1 MTTHVEVNRIDQL
14 LNDFFVSSLICIF
27 QVFRM
32 SNWISTDES
41 DSLFVRHTMFIIFS
55 IAAVSALTLFVVFQQ
70 IIEEITTESPMIV
83 NIMFIPTFIVGF
95 LYGLK
100 ITERVMK
107 PSDSRSPLKRGI
119 VKMFLFF
126 FVIGGLFSSINFA
139 LHGGSMMPEDSIFD
153 VGIIE
158 WVIELVTYNGG
169 VTFMIVSSI
178 VLMAAA
184 TRKIVGLG
192 SGYLGKIISF
202 VGTFVFFSMV
212 SVSLTQTDPTHSQ
225 VFLYT
230 FFYAGIISGAFYEM
244 NKLTTKQNMW
254 DDYSNGYL

>member
-1 MTTHVEVNRIDQL
+1 
-14 LNDFFVSSLICIF
+14 
-27 QVFRM
+27 M
-32 SNWISTDES
+32 SNWLATDES
-41 DSLFVRHTMFIIFS
+41 DSIFTRYSTFIIFS
-55 IAAVSALTLFVVFQQ
+55 IAAISALTLFVVFQP
-70 IIEEITTESPMIV
+70 IIESVTAEAPMMV
-83 NIMFIPTFIVGF
+83 HIMFIPTFIVGF

-139 LHGGSMMPEDSIFD
+139 LNGGSMLPDGSIFD

-158 WVIELVTYNGG
+158 SITQLITYNGG

-212 SVSLTQTDPTHSQ
+212 SVSLTQTDPSHSQ

-244 NKLTTKQNMW
+244 NKLTMKQNMW

>member
-1 MTTHVEVNRIDQL
+1 
-14 LNDFFVSSLICIF
+14 
-27 QVFRM
+27 M
-32 SNWISTDES
+32 SNWLATD
-41 DSLFVRHTMFIIFS
+41 DSNSIFVRHSNFVIFC
-55 IAAVSALTLFVVFQQ
+55 IAAVSALTLFVVFQP
-70 IIEEITTESPMIV
+70 IIESVTTETPMIV
-83 NIMFIPTFIVGF
+83 HIMFIPTFIVGF

-107 PSDSRSPLKRGI
+107 PSDSRSPIKRGI

-139 LHGGSMMPEDSIFD
+139 LNGGSMLPDGSIFD
-153 VGIIE
+153 AGIIE
-158 WVIELVTYNGG
+158 SIAQLITYNGG

-192 SGYLGKIISF
+192 TGYLGKIISF

>member
-1 MTTHVEVNRIDQL
+1 
-14 LNDFFVSSLICIF
+14 
-27 QVFRM
+27 M
-32 SNWISTDES
+32 SNWLASDES
-41 DSLFVRHTMFIIFS
+41 DSLLVRYSTFIIFS
-55 IAAVSALTLFVVFQQ
+55 IAAISALTLFVVFQ
-70 IIEEITTESPMIV
+70 PMIESITDETPMV
-83 NIMFIPTFIVGF
+83 VYVMFIPTFIVGF

-100 ITERVMK
+100 ITERVMN
-107 PSDSRSPLKRGI
+107 PSESRSPLKRGI

-126 FVIGGLFSSINFA
+126 FVIGGLFSSVNFA
-139 LHGGSMMPEDSIFD
+139 LHGGSMVPGGLTFDDGIVESIMQL
-153 VGIIE
+153 IK
-158 WVIELVTYNGG
+158 YNGG
-169 VTFMIVSSI
+169 ITFMIVSSI

-202 VGTFVFFSMV
+202 VGTFVFFSMI
-212 SVSLTQTDPTHSQ
+212 SVSLTQADPTHSQ

-230 FFYAGIISGAFYEM
+230 FFYAGIISGALYEM

>member
-1 MTTHVEVNRIDQL
+1 
-14 LNDFFVSSLICIF
+14 
-27 QVFRM
+27 M
-32 SNWISTDES
+32 SYWLASNES
-41 DSLFVRHTMFIIFS
+41 DSILVRYPTFIIFC
-55 IAAVSALTLFVVFQQ
+55 IAAISALTLFVVFQPM
-70 IIEEITTESPMIV
+70 IESITTEAPTIV
-83 NIMFIPTFIVGF
+83 YIMFVPTFIVGF

-107 PSDSRSPLKRGI
+107 PSESRSPLKRGI

-126 FVIGGLFSSINFA
+126 FVIGGLFSSVNFA
-139 LHGGSMMPEDSIFD
+139 LHGGSMMPDGSIFD

-158 WVIELVTYNGG
+158 WVTELIKYNGG

-178 VLMAAA
+178 VLMAAE
-184 TRKIVGLG
+184 TRKIVGLR

-202 VGTFVFFSMV
+202 VGTFVFFSMI
-212 SVSLTQTDPTHSQ
+212 SVSLTQLDPTHSQ

-230 FFYAGIISGAFYEM
+230 FFYAGIISGSLYEM

>member
-1 MTTHVEVNRIDQL
+1 
-14 LNDFFVSSLICIF
+14 
-27 QVFRM
+27 M
-32 SNWISTDES
+32 SNWLASDES
-41 DSLFVRHTMFIIFS
+41 DSILVRYSTFIIFS
-55 IAAVSALTLFVVFQQ
+55 IAAISALTLFVVFQPM
-70 IIEEITTESPMIV
+70 IENITTETPTIV
-83 NIMFIPTFIVGF
+83 YIMFVPTFIVGF

-107 PSDSRSPLKRGI
+107 PSESRSPIKRGI

-126 FVIGGLFSSINFA
+126 FVIGGLFSSVNFA
-139 LHGGSMMPEDSIFD
+139 LHGGSMMPSGSIFD
-153 VGIIE
+153 VGVIE
-158 WVIELVTYNGG
+158 WTTELIKYNGG

-212 SVSLTQTDPTHSQ
+212 SVSLTQADPTHSQ

-230 FFYAGIISGAFYEM
+230 FFYAGIISGALYEM

>member
-1 MTTHVEVNRIDQL
+1 
-14 LNDFFVSSLICIF
+14 
-27 QVFRM
+27 M
-32 SNWISTDES
+32 SNWLATDES
-41 DSLFVRHTMFIIFS
+41 DSIFTRYSTFIIFS
-55 IAAVSALTLFVVFQQ
+55 IAAISALTLFVVFQP
-70 IIEEITTESPMIV
+70 IIESVTAEAPMMV
-83 NIMFIPTFIVGF
+83 HIMFIPTFIVGF

-139 LHGGSMMPEDSIFD
+139 LNGGSMLPDGSIFD
-153 VGIIE
+153 IGIIE
-158 WVIELVTYNGG
+158 SITQLITYNGG

-212 SVSLTQTDPTHSQ
+212 SVSLTQTDPSHSQ

>member
-1 MTTHVEVNRIDQL
+1 
-14 LNDFFVSSLICIF
+14 
-27 QVFRM
+27 M
-32 SNWISTDES
+32 SNWLASDES
-41 DSLFVRHTMFIIFS
+41 DSILVRYSTFIIFS
-55 IAAVSALTLFVVFQQ
+55 IAAISALTLFVVFQPM
-70 IIEEITTESPMIV
+70 IESITTETPTIV
-83 NIMFIPTFIVGF
+83 YVMFAPTFAIGF

-107 PSDSRSPLKRGI
+107 PSESRSPLKRGI

-126 FVIGGLFSSINFA
+126 FVIGGLFSSVNFA
-139 LHGGSMMPEDSIFD
+139 LHGGSMMPSGSIFD

-158 WVIELVTYNGG
+158 WITELIKYNGG

-202 VGTFVFFSMV
+202 VGTFVFFSMI
-212 SVSLTQTDPTHSQ
+212 SVSLTQADPTHSQ

-230 FFYAGIISGAFYEM
+230 FFYAGIISGALYEM

>member
-1 MTTHVEVNRIDQL
+1 
-14 LNDFFVSSLICIF
+14 
-27 QVFRM
+27 M
-32 SNWISTDES
+32 SNWLATD
-41 DSLFVRHTMFIIFS
+41 DSNSIFVRHSNFVIFC
-55 IAAVSALTLFVVFQQ
+55 IAAVSALTLFVVFQP
-70 IIEEITTESPMIV
+70 IIESVTTETPMIV
-83 NIMFIPTFIVGF
+83 HIMFIPTFIVGF

-107 PSDSRSPLKRGI
+107 PSDSRSPIKRGI
-119 VKMFLFF
+119 VKIFLFF

-139 LHGGSMMPEDSIFD
+139 LNGGSMLPDGSIFD

-158 WVIELVTYNGG
+158 SITQLITYNGG

-212 SVSLTQTDPTHSQ
+212 SVSLTQTDPSHSQ

>member
-1 MTTHVEVNRIDQL
+1 
-14 LNDFFVSSLICIF
+14 
-27 QVFRM
+27 M
-32 SNWISTDES
+32 SNWLATDDTNS
-41 DSLFVRHTMFIIFS
+41 IFVRHSNFVIFC
-55 IAAVSALTLFVVFQQ
+55 IAAVSALTLFVIFQP
-70 IIEEITTESPMIV
+70 IIESVTTETPMIV
-83 NIMFIPTFIVGF
+83 HIMFIPTFIVGF

-107 PSDSRSPLKRGI
+107 PSDSRTPIKRGI
-119 VKMFLFF
+119 VKIFLFF

-139 LHGGSMMPEDSIFD
+139 LNGGSMLPDGSIFD
-153 VGIIE
+153 ADIIE
-158 WVIELVTYNGG
+158 SIAQLITYNGG

-192 SGYLGKIISF
+192 TGYLGKIISF

>member
-1 MTTHVEVNRIDQL
+1 
-14 LNDFFVSSLICIF
+14 
-27 QVFRM
+27 M
-32 SNWISTDES
+32 SNWLATDES
-41 DSLFVRHTMFIIFS
+41 DSIFTRYSTFIIFS
-55 IAAVSALTLFVVFQQ
+55 IAAISALTLFVVFQP
-70 IIEEITTESPMIV
+70 IIESVTAEAPMIV
-83 NIMFIPTFIVGF
+83 QIMFIPTFIVGF

-107 PSDSRSPLKRGI
+107 PSESRSPIKRGI
-119 VKMFLFF
+119 IKMFLFF

-139 LHGGSMMPEDSIFD
+139 LNGGSMLPDGSIFD

-158 WVIELVTYNGG
+158 SITQLITYNGG

-212 SVSLTQTDPTHSQ
+212 SVSLTQTDPSHSQ

>member
-1 MTTHVEVNRIDQL
+1 
-14 LNDFFVSSLICIF
+14 
-27 QVFRM
+27 M
-32 SNWISTDES
+32 SNWLATDES
-41 DSLFVRHTMFIIFS
+41 DSIFTRYSTFIIFS
-55 IAAVSALTLFVVFQQ
+55 IAAISALTLFVVFQPIIESVTAEAPVIVQ
-70 IIEEITTESPMIV
+70 II
-83 NIMFIPTFIVGF
+83 FIPTFIVGF

-107 PSDSRSPLKRGI
+107 PSDSRSPLKRGVI
-119 VKMFLFF
+119 KMFLFF

-139 LHGGSMMPEDSIFD
+139 LHGGSMMPDASIFD
-153 VGIIE
+153 IGIIE
-158 WVIELVTYNGG
+158 SITQLITYNGG

-202 VGTFVFFSMV
+202 VGTFVFFSMI

>member
-1 MTTHVEVNRIDQL
+1 
-14 LNDFFVSSLICIF
+14 
-27 QVFRM
+27 M
-32 SNWISTDES
+32 SNWLESNES
-41 DSLFVRHTMFIIFS
+41 DSILVRYSTFIIFCIS
-55 IAAVSALTLFVVFQQ
+55 AISALTLFVVFQPM
-70 IIEEITTESPMIV
+70 IESITTEAPTIV
-83 NIMFIPTFIVGF
+83 YIMFVPTFIVGF

-107 PSDSRSPLKRGI
+107 PSESRSPLKRGI

-126 FVIGGLFSSINFA
+126 FVIGGLFSSVNFA
-139 LHGGSMMPEDSIFD
+139 LHGGSMMPDGSIFD
-153 VGIIE
+153 VGIVE
-158 WVIELVTYNGG
+158 GATELIKYNGG

-212 SVSLTQTDPTHSQ
+212 SVSLTQLDPTHSQ

-230 FFYAGIISGAFYEM
+230 FFYAGIISGALYEM

>member
-1 MTTHVEVNRIDQL
+1 
-14 LNDFFVSSLICIF
+14 
-27 QVFRM
+27 M
-32 SNWISTDES
+32 SNWLASDES
-41 DSLFVRHTMFIIFS
+41 ESILTKYSTFIIFS
-55 IAAVSALTLFVVFQQ
+55 IAAISALTLFVAFQ
-70 IIEEITTESPMIV
+70 PMIESITAEAPTIV
-83 NIMFIPTFIVGF
+83 YIMFVPTFIVGF

-107 PSDSRSPLKRGI
+107 PSESRSPVKRGI

-126 FVIGGLFSSINFA
+126 FVIGGLFSSVNFA
-139 LHGGSMMPEDSIFD
+139 LHGGSMMPAGLMLDD
-153 VGIIE
+153 GIIE
-158 WVIELVTYNGG
+158 WAKQLIKYNGG

-212 SVSLTQTDPTHSQ
+212 SVSLTQADPTHSQ

-230 FFYAGIISGAFYEM
+230 FFYAGIISGALYQM
-244 NKLTTKQNMW
+244 NKLTTNQNMW

>member
-1 MTTHVEVNRIDQL
+1 
-14 LNDFFVSSLICIF
+14 
-27 QVFRM
+27 M
-32 SNWISTDES
+32 SNWLASDES
-41 DSLFVRHTMFIIFS
+41 DSTLVRYSTFIIFS
-55 IAAVSALTLFVVFQQ
+55 IAAISALTLFVAFQ
-70 IIEEITTESPMIV
+70 PMIESITNETPMV
-83 NIMFIPTFIVGF
+83 VYVMFIPTFMIGF

-100 ITERVMK
+100 ITERVMS
-107 PSDSRSPLKRGI
+107 PSESRSPLKRGI

-126 FVIGGLFSSINFA
+126 FVIGGLFSSVNFA
-139 LHGGSMMPEDSIFD
+139 LHGGSMMPINLFD
-153 VGIIE
+153 GDIAE
-158 WVIELVTYNGG
+158 SVIQLIKYNGG
-169 VTFMIVSSI
+169 ITFMIVSSI

>member
-1 MTTHVEVNRIDQL
+1 
-14 LNDFFVSSLICIF
+14 
-27 QVFRM
+27 M
-32 SNWISTDES
+32 SHWLATD
-41 DSLFVRHTMFIIFS
+41 DSNSIFVRHSNFVIFC
-55 IAAVSALTLFVVFQQ
+55 IAAISALTLFVVFQP
-70 IIEEITTESPMIV
+70 IIESVTTETPMIV
-83 NIMFIPTFIVGF
+83 HIMFIPTFIVGF

-107 PSDSRSPLKRGI
+107 PSDSRSPIKRGI

-139 LHGGSMMPEDSIFD
+139 LNGGSMLPDGSIFD
-153 VGIIE
+153 IGIIE
-158 WVIELVTYNGG
+158 SITQLITYNGG

-212 SVSLTQTDPTHSQ
+212 SVSLTQTDPSHSQ

>member
-1 MTTHVEVNRIDQL
+1 
-14 LNDFFVSSLICIF
+14 
-27 QVFRM
+27 M
-32 SNWISTDES
+32 SNWLATDES
-41 DSLFVRHTMFIIFS
+41 DSIFVRYSTFIIFS
-55 IAAVSALTLFVVFQQ
+55 IAAISALTLFVVFQPT
-70 IIEEITTESPMIV
+70 IESLTTETPIIV
-83 NIMFIPTFIVGF
+83 YIMFIPTFIVGF

-100 ITERVMK
+100 ITERVMN
-107 PSDSRSPLKRGI
+107 PSESRTPLKRGI

-126 FVIGGLFSSINFA
+126 FVIGGLFSSVNFA
-139 LHGGSMMPEDSIFD
+139 LHGGSMMPNELHVFDSD
-153 VGIIE
+153 IIE
-158 WVIELVTYNGG
+158 TATQLIKYNGG
-169 VTFMIVSSI
+169 ITFMIVSSI

-212 SVSLTQTDPTHSQ
+212 SVSLTQSDPTHSQ

-230 FFYAGIISGAFYEM
+230 FFYAGIISGALYEM

>member
-1 MTTHVEVNRIDQL
+1 
-14 LNDFFVSSLICIF
+14 
-27 QVFRM
+27 M
-32 SNWISTDES
+32 SNWLSSDET
-41 DSLFVRHTMFIIFS
+41 DSLFARHSTFVIFC
-55 IAAVSALTLFVVFQQ
+55 IAAASALILFVALKP
-70 IIEEITTESPMIV
+70 IIEDVTSETPMII
-83 NIMFIPTFIVGF
+83 NIMFVPTFIIGF

-100 ITERVMK
+100 ITERVMN
-107 PSDSRSPLKRGI
+107 PSESRSPLKRGI

-126 FVIGGLFSSINFA
+126 FVIGGLFSSVNFA
-139 LHGGSMMPEDSIFD
+139 LHGGSMMPAGSVFDS
-153 VGIIE
+153 GIIE
-158 WVIELVTYNGG
+158 TVTQLIKYNGG
-169 VTFMIVSSI
+169 ITFMIVSSI

-212 SVSLTQTDPTHSQ
+212 SVSLAQTDPSHSQ

>member
-1 MTTHVEVNRIDQL
+1 
-14 LNDFFVSSLICIF
+14 
-27 QVFRM
+27 M
-32 SNWISTDES
+32 SNWLASDES
-41 DSLFVRHTMFIIFS
+41 ESILTKYSTFIIFS
-55 IAAVSALTLFVVFQQ
+55 IAAISALTLFVAFQ
-70 IIEEITTESPMIV
+70 PMIESITAEAPTIV
-83 NIMFIPTFIVGF
+83 HIMFVPTFIVGF

-107 PSDSRSPLKRGI
+107 PSESRSPVKRGI

-126 FVIGGLFSSINFA
+126 FVIGGLFSSVNFA
-139 LHGGSMMPEDSIFD
+139 LHGGSMMPAGLMLDD
-153 VGIIE
+153 GIIE
-158 WVIELVTYNGG
+158 WAKQLIKYNGG

-212 SVSLTQTDPTHSQ
+212 SVSLTQNDPTHSQ

-230 FFYAGIISGAFYEM
+230 FFM
-244 NKLTTKQNMW
+244 LVL
-254 DDYSNGYL
+254 YLVLYMR

>member
-1 MTTHVEVNRIDQL
+1 
-14 LNDFFVSSLICIF
+14 
-27 QVFRM
+27 M
-32 SNWISTDES
+32 SNWLASDES
-41 DSLFVRHTMFIIFS
+41 DSIFVRYSTFIIFS
-55 IAAVSALTLFVVFQQ
+55 IAAISALTLFVVFQPM
-70 IIEEITTESPMIV
+70 IESITTETPTIV
-83 NIMFIPTFIVGF
+83 YVMFAPAFAIGF

-107 PSDSRSPLKRGI
+107 PSESRSPLKRGI

-126 FVIGGLFSSINFA
+126 FVIGGLFSSVNFA
-139 LHGGSMMPEDSIFD
+139 LHGGSMMPNGSMFD

-158 WVIELVTYNGG
+158 WITELIKYNGG

-212 SVSLTQTDPTHSQ
+212 SVSLTQLDPTHSQ

-230 FFYAGIISGAFYEM
+230 FFYAGIISGALYEM

>member
-1 MTTHVEVNRIDQL
+1 
-14 LNDFFVSSLICIF
+14 
-27 QVFRM
+27 M
-32 SNWISTDES
+32 SNWLATD
-41 DSLFVRHTMFIIFS
+41 DSNSIFVRHSNFVIFC
-55 IAAVSALTLFVVFQQ
+55 IAAISALTLFVVFQP
-70 IIEEITTESPMIV
+70 IIESVTTETPMIV
-83 NIMFIPTFIVGF
+83 HIMFIPTFIVGF

-107 PSDSRSPLKRGI
+107 PSDSRSPIKRGI

-139 LHGGSMMPEDSIFD
+139 LNGGSMLPDGSIFD
-153 VGIIE
+153 AGIIE
-158 WVIELVTYNGG
+158 SITQLITYNGG

>member
-1 MTTHVEVNRIDQL
+1 
-14 LNDFFVSSLICIF
+14 
-27 QVFRM
+27 M
-32 SNWISTDES
+32 SNWLASDES
-41 DSLFVRHTMFIIFS
+41 DSILVRYSTFIIFS
-55 IAAVSALTLFVVFQQ
+55 IAAISALTLFVVFQPV
-70 IIEEITTESPMIV
+70 IESITTETPTIV
-83 NIMFIPTFIVGF
+83 YVMFAPTFAIGF

-107 PSDSRSPLKRGI
+107 PSESRSPLKRGI

-126 FVIGGLFSSINFA
+126 FVIGGLFSSVNFA
-139 LHGGSMMPEDSIFD
+139 LHGGSMMPNGSMFD

-158 WVIELVTYNGG
+158 WITELINYNGG

-212 SVSLTQTDPTHSQ
+212 SVSLTQLDPTHSQ

-230 FFYAGIISGAFYEM
+230 FFYEGIISGALYEM

>member
-1 MTTHVEVNRIDQL
+1 
-14 LNDFFVSSLICIF
+14 
-27 QVFRM
+27 M
-32 SNWISTDES
+32 SNWLATDDPNS
-41 DSLFVRHTMFIIFS
+41 IFVRHSNFVIFC
-55 IAAVSALTLFVVFQQ
+55 IAAVSALTLFVVFQP
-70 IIEEITTESPMIV
+70 IIESVTTETPMIV
-83 NIMFIPTFIVGF
+83 HIMFIPTFIVGF

-107 PSDSRSPLKRGI
+107 PSDSRSPIKRGI

-139 LHGGSMMPEDSIFD
+139 LNGGSMLPDGSIFD

-158 WVIELVTYNGG
+158 SITQLITYNGG

-212 SVSLTQTDPTHSQ
+212 SVSLTQTDPSHSQ

>member
-1 MTTHVEVNRIDQL
+1 
-14 LNDFFVSSLICIF
+14 
-27 QVFRM
+27 M
-32 SNWISTDES
+32 SNWLASNES
-41 DSLFVRHTMFIIFS
+41 DSVLVKHSNFIIFS
-55 IAAVSALTLFVVFQQ
+55 IAAISALTLFVVFQ
-70 IIEEITTESPMIV
+70 PMIESITNETPMV
-83 NIMFIPTFIVGF
+83 VYVMFIPTFIVGF

-100 ITERVMK
+100 ITERVMS
-107 PSDSRSPLKRGI
+107 PSESRSPLKRGI

-126 FVIGGLFSSINFA
+126 FVIGGLFSSVNFA
-139 LHGGSMMPEDSIFD
+139 LYGGSMMPANLFDSDI
-153 VGIIE
+153 VE
-158 WVIELVTYNGG
+158 SVTQLIKYNGG
-169 VTFMIVSSI
+169 ITFMIVSSI

-202 VGTFVFFSMV
+202 VGTFVFFSMI

>member
-1 MTTHVEVNRIDQL
+1 
-14 LNDFFVSSLICIF
+14 
-27 QVFRM
+27 M
-32 SNWISTDES
+32 SNWLATD
-41 DSLFVRHTMFIIFS
+41 DSNSIFVRHSNFVIFC
-55 IAAVSALTLFVVFQQ
+55 IAAVSALTLFVVFQP
-70 IIEEITTESPMIV
+70 IIESVTTETPMIV
-83 NIMFIPTFIVGF
+83 HIMFIPTFIVGF

-107 PSDSRSPLKRGI
+107 PSESRSPIKRGI
-119 VKMFLFF
+119 IKMFLFF

-139 LHGGSMMPEDSIFD
+139 LNGGSMLPDGSIFD
-153 VGIIE
+153 IGIIE
-158 WVIELVTYNGG
+158 SITQLITYNGG

-212 SVSLTQTDPTHSQ
+212 SVSLTQTDPSHSQ

>member
-1 MTTHVEVNRIDQL
+1 
-14 LNDFFVSSLICIF
+14 
-27 QVFRM
+27 M
-32 SNWISTDES
+32 SNWLATD
-41 DSLFVRHTMFIIFS
+41 DSNSIFVRHSNFVIFC
-55 IAAVSALTLFVVFQQ
+55 IAAISALTLFVVFQP
-70 IIEEITTESPMIV
+70 IIESVTTETPMIV
-83 NIMFIPTFIVGF
+83 HIMFIPTFIVGF

-107 PSDSRSPLKRGI
+107 PSDSRSPIKRGI

-139 LHGGSMMPEDSIFD
+139 LNGGSMLPDSSIFD
-153 VGIIE
+153 AGIIE
-158 WVIELVTYNGG
+158 SITQLITYNGG

>member
-1 MTTHVEVNRIDQL
+1 
-14 LNDFFVSSLICIF
+14 
-27 QVFRM
+27 M
-32 SNWISTDES
+32 SNWLDTEESNSIFSRHST
-41 DSLFVRHTMFIIFS
+41 FIIFC
-55 IAAVSALTLFVVFQQ
+55 IAAISALTLFVVFRS
-70 IIEEITTESPMIV
+70 IIESVTMETPMLV
-83 NIMFIPTFIVGF
+83 HIMFIPIFIVGF

-107 PSDSRSPLKRGI
+107 PSDSRSPIKRGI

-126 FVIGGLFSSINFA
+126 FVIGGLFSSVNFA
-139 LHGGSMMPEDSIFD
+139 LHGGSMMLDSSIFD
-153 VGIIE
+153 VSIIE
-158 WVIELVTYNGG
+158 GVTQLIKHNGG
-169 VTFMIVSSI
+169 LTFMIVSSI
-178 VLMAAA
+178 VLMSAA

-202 VGTFVFFSMV
+202 VGTFLFFAMV
-212 SVSLTQTDPTHSQ
+212 SVSLTQTDPSHSQ

>member
-1 MTTHVEVNRIDQL
+1 
-14 LNDFFVSSLICIF
+14 
-27 QVFRM
+27 M
-32 SNWISTDES
+32 SNWLATD
-41 DSLFVRHTMFIIFS
+41 DSNSIFVRHSNFVIFC
-55 IAAVSALTLFVVFQQ
+55 IAAVSALTLFVVFQP
-70 IIEEITTESPMIV
+70 IIESVTTETPMIV
-83 NIMFIPTFIVGF
+83 HIMFIPTFIVGF

-107 PSDSRSPLKRGI
+107 PSDSRTPIKRGI

-139 LHGGSMMPEDSIFD
+139 LNGGSMLPDGSIFD

-158 WVIELVTYNGG
+158 SITQLITYNGG

-192 SGYLGKIISF
+192 TGYLGKIISF

-212 SVSLTQTDPTHSQ
+212 SVSLTQTDPSHSQ

>member
-1 MTTHVEVNRIDQL
+1 
-14 LNDFFVSSLICIF
+14 
-27 QVFRM
+27 M
-32 SNWISTDES
+32 SNWLATDES
-41 DSLFVRHTMFIIFS
+41 DSIFVRYSTFIIFS
-55 IAAVSALTLFVVFQQ
+55 IAAISALTLFVVFRP
-70 IIEEITTESPMIV
+70 IIESVTTETPMLV
-83 NIMFIPTFIVGF
+83 HIMFIPTFIVGF

-107 PSDSRSPLKRGI
+107 PSDSRSPIKRGI

-139 LHGGSMMPEDSIFD
+139 LNGGSMLPDGSIFD
-153 VGIIE
+153 AGIIE
-158 WVIELVTYNGG
+158 SITQLITYNGG